1 MLVQNE
7 FGPAVRTIV
16 EGETKFS
23 KIGELSSE
31 MGSKGDVKAR
41 DLQHLFLAMTKE
53 VCASD
58 PQMRDF
64 STPSHGPRSQPES
77 DHLINCLVP
86 ASTWHKGALP
96 VVARGIL
103 SH

>member
-1 MLVQNE
+1 MENAGHQDINNKIGTEHGIAVQMV

-31 MGSKGDVKAR
+31 TGSKGDVKAR

-53 VCASD
+53 V
-58 PQMRDF
+58 
-64 STPSHGPRSQPES
+64 
-77 DHLINCLVP
+77 
-86 ASTWHKGALP
+86 
-96 VVARGIL
+96 GI
-103 SH
+103 SRA